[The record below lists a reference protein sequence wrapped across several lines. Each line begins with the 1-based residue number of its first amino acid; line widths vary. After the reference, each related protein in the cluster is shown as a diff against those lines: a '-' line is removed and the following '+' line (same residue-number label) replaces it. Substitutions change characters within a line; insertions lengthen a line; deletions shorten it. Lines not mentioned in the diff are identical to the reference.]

1 MFNEADNMF
10 QHIFTIQADS
20 ENAKE
25 YNSKENHKTSIAE
38 YISEQNIKKNIGS
51 KHDK

>member
-20 ENAKE
+20 EN
-25 YNSKENHKTSIAE
+25 
-38 YISEQNIKKNIGS
+38 IKKYNEQG
-51 KHDK
+51 KR